1 LLGMLIDVKVLKIGN
16 SQVHM
21 WRS

>member
-1 LLGMLIDVKVLKIGN
+1 MLIDVKVLKIGN